1 MYLYIGGDRV
11 VDRRDIVGVFDI
23 ENSTVSGITREYLIN
38 MEKEGRV
45 VSVKEDMPKSF
56 IVTAGEMGVYVYIS
70 SLSPL
75 TLKKRFEE
83 GEREFGI

>member
-1 MYLYIGGDRV
+1 MYLYIGGDKV

-45 VSVKEDMPKSF
+45 ISVKEDMPKSF
-56 IVTAGEMGVYVYIS
+56 IVTAGKGGVHVYIS
-70 SLSPL
+70 SLSPM

-83 GEREFGI
+83 EEREFGI

>member
-11 VDRRDIVGVFDI
+11 VDRRNIVGVFDI

-38 MEKEGRV
+38 MGKKGKV
-45 VSVKEDMPKSF
+45 ISVKEDMPKSF
-56 IVTAGEMGVYVYIS
+56 IVTAGDEGANVYIS
-70 SLSPL
+70 SLSPM

-83 GEREFGI
+83 DEREFGI